1 MPDYT
6 PVFMPGMTFT
16 SVAAT
21 PVTGGDPLEVAGPGT
36 VRRCTTPAAPAYVGI
51 AAEDAIAT
59 ATVTVFA
66 ARPVYDGPADGTITA
81 GQQVVVSE
89 TAGRQVKALAATAT
103 TFAGTYSAADAKAA
117 VDAAVNAARAVTGV
131 ALTTATDGNT
141 IRWQQR

>member
-1 MPDYT
+1 MSDYA

-36 VRRCTTPAAPAYVGI
+36 VRRCTTPASPAYVGI
-51 AAEDAIAT
+51 AAADAVAL
-59 ATVTVFA
+59 AEVTVFA

-81 GQQVVVSE
+81 GQQVIASE
-89 TAGRQVKALAATAT
+89 TAGRQVKALATTAT
-103 TFAGTYSAADAKAA
+103 TFAGTYSAADAQAA
-117 VDAAVNAARAVTGV
+117 VNAAVNAARSVIGI
-131 ALTTATDGNT
+131 ALTTATDGNP